1 MIVFLKKYLDAIET
15 DLEET
20 EVYVYVWDILHKKR
34 DPILTNVFD
43 AATSAH
49 DPWARMVGDLVSE
62 LGVGVFDGPKSRLKK
77 RLTEVAVQGGLRQ
90 KRQFVSL
97 NCMPTPQVWFKLQ
110 PHVCDG
116 KTGGILNRLRAG
128 DAGLG
133 NRRPNIHGSTTK
145 WCPLCLN
152 KGLVSHLSEHH
163 VVVSCQAVA
172 YERSAS
178 GLGVLMTGST
188 RSSTTVLTRIL
199 RGDNASREVLLK
211 RADKLT

>member
-77 RLTEVAVQGGLRQ
+77 RLTGSGTRGVEAKEAVC
-90 KRQFVSL
+90 VS
-97 NCMPTPQVWFKLQ
+97 KLHAN
-110 PHVCDG
+110 P
-116 KTGGILNRLRAG
+116 
-128 DAGLG
+128 
-133 NRRPNIHGSTTK
+133 SS
-145 WCPLCLN
+145 
-152 KGLVSHLSEHH
+152 LV
-163 VVVSCQAVA
+163 QT
-172 YERSAS
+172 SA
-178 GLGVLMTGST
+178 T
-188 RSSTTVLTRIL
+188 RM
-199 RGDNASREVLLK
+199 
-211 RADKLT
+211 